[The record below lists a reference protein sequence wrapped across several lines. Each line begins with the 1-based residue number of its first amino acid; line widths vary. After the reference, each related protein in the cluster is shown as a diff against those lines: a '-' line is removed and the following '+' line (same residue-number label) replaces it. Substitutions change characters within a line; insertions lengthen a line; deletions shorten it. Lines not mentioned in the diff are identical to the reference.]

1 MSEQEFWTDYELIRD
16 EVWAAIETFYTYIEI
31 HNFAADNKKNYRKIN
46 QNPRFWEI
54 TLYGLHRSFFIALG
68 KVFDNG
74 PDAHSIHKFIA
85 ACIRHPQYFSKKA
98 LAARKKKQGLKP
110 DDLKK
115 YMKTVY
121 EPSIQDLRLLK
132 KQVSSY
138 RKKFDPVYK
147 DIRDLVV
154 AHKIIKDKGDV
165 ADLFSKTLIG
175 EIEAILY
182 FLYDLL
188 QEIWQLYH
196 NGREIELGVNKYDY
210 KDRIKETTQNVLKS
224 LTFKKKGITRR
235 YT

>member
-1 MSEQEFWTDYELIRD
+1 MTEHEFWIDYELIRD

-31 HNFAADNKKNYRKIN
+31 HNFAADNKNIYKKIN
-46 QNPRFWEI
+46 QNPSFWNI
-54 TLYGLHRSFFIALG
+54 TLNGLHRSFFIALS

-85 ACIRHPQYFSKKA
+85 ACIAHPQFFSKHA

-115 YMKTVY
+115 YMASTY
-121 EPSIQDLRLLK
+121 EPSIQDLRLLRK
-132 KQVSSY
+132 LASTY
-138 RKKFDPVYK
+138 RKKYDPVYK

-154 AHKIIKDKGDV
+154 AHKILKDKGKV
-165 ADLFSKTLIG
+165 ADLFSKTLIE

-224 LTFKKKGITRR
+224 ITFKNKGITRR